1 MPSAIVRGAT
11 GQPGPGGFPSGLTT
25 GIFNDL
31 NFVIPDYIPGLI
43 TKYGNSSYMLA
54 AEILGHSNIEQVNT
68 TTNTYSHFE
77 KGRIFGSGLVASNV
91 AATGNGNDI
100 IVTLK
105 YPQSYVQGPN
115 NTITPG
121 TRIPF
126 LENQTVKLRSNG
138 LKARV
143 KAVNRST
150 PTAFTLTLTP
160 LNGSYQL
167 VTGPQTATQI
177 NAGEGIET
185 YGNQLAGQASDS
197 QGTNQPNLY
206 RYDNTA
212 TVLRASVK
220 ASDLAG
226 MNKTQI
232 DFGNG
237 SFYLPTLAIKTMN
250 EVMMVNIEDAVME
263 GVPYGNILDADG
275 VTAVGTT
282 GVLPDVQAR
291 GSEVDYVMGMF
302 QIGDFQN
309 FTNVLDSNGGP
320 REYHFLQ
327 SLDQRQDINNLLF
340 GIYRNGAI
348 SYGSVGF
355 GAEAAVSYGFKSF
368 STDTFDFHFHRYKGF
383 TPQATFGYI
392 PTQGDYR
399 RAFGFGVP
407 QGMTQDAKDDSTR
420 PYLQWVYQ
428 QNPDIPTTQRI
439 YSWDLGYTKNT
450 KTTEASNKYE
460 QISYVGSRVTAAEQ
474 FAILKGLVS

>member
-11 GQPGPGGFPSGLTT
+11 GQPGPGGYQQGLTT

-43 TKYGNSSYMLA
+43 AKYGNSSYMLA
-54 AEILGHSNIEQVNT
+54 SEILGNSNIEQVNT

-77 KGRIFGSGLVASNV
+77 KGRIYGSGLVASNV
-91 AATGNGNDI
+91 AATGVNQPVI
-100 IVTLK
+100 ITLK
-105 YPQSYVQGPN
+105 SPQSYLSGPG
-115 NTITPG
+115 NTIAPG
-121 TRIPF
+121 TVCPF
-126 LENQTVKLRSNG
+126 LLNQTVKFRSNG
-138 LKARV
+138 LKAKV
-143 KAVNRST
+143 TNIST
-150 PTAFTLTLTP
+150 ATPGAFTLTLLP
-160 LNGSYQL
+160 QGNYQL
-167 VTGPQTATQI
+167 VTGPQTSTQI
-177 NAGEGIET
+177 NAGEGLET
-185 YGNQLAGQASDS
+185 FGNQLAGQASDS
-197 QGTNQPNLY
+197 QGTQQPNLY

-232 DFGNG
+232 DFGDG

-250 EVMMVNIEDAVME
+250 MQMMVNIEDAVME
-263 GVPYGNILDADG
+263 GVPYGNVLDADG
-275 VTAVGTT
+275 IVSVGTN
-282 GVLPDVQAR
+282 GVLPDVMAR
-291 GSEVDYVMGMF
+291 GGQIDYVMGMF
-302 QIGDFQN
+302 TIGDFQN
-309 FTNVLDSNGGP
+309 FTNVLDANGGP

-327 SLDQRQDINNLLF
+327 DLLQRQDINNLLF
-340 GIYRNGAI
+340 GVYRNGAI
-348 SYGSVGF
+348 SYDSVGF
-355 GAEAAVSYGFKSF
+355 SQEAAVTYGFKGF

-383 TPQATFGYI
+383 TAQAIFGYV

-399 RAFGFGVP
+399 RYFGFGVP
-407 QGMTQDAKDDSTR
+407 QGMTQDAKEDTTR

-428 QNPDIPTTQRI
+428 QNPDIPTSQRI

-474 FAILKGLVS
+474 FNILQGIVS